1 MKRITRFPCLG
12 INPLAASAP
21 ETPPA
26 NGVAPLRSSVGAT
39 PRLDQFLH
47 LAIGENDA
55 AETARADLWSEFGIE
70 YGRPALEREEEDT

>member
-1 MKRITRFPCLG
+1 
-12 INPLAASAP
+12 LAASAP

-26 NGVAPLRSSVGAT
+26 NGVAPLRRSGEGT
-39 PRLDQFLH
+39 HRLDQFVH

-70 YGRPALEREEEDT
+70 YGCPAVEAQEECA